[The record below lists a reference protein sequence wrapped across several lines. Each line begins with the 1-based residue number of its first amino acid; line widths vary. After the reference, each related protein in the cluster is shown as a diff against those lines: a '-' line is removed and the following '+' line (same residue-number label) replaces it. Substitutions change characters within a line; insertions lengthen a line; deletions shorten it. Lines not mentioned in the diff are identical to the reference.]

1 MRVRR
6 RGCLMGVGG
15 VFLALVLCCV
25 VAYFVA
31 LPRFHKQIEEELTT
45 VLSTEVADVFNR
57 EAAGV
62 GNVGPGEYRLSLSD
76 LERQVT
82 GGSDNLQVEGL
93 SLRGEGSD
101 IVLGF
106 SVRDASSEFRY
117 TPQVSPEGY
126 LEMGNVRGDGGFVE
140 RLLAPESIGNA
151 VENAVNSYLQAN
163 GLYLEDVAVS
173 GDDLVLT
180 LGER

>member
-6 RGCLMGVGG
+6 RGCLFGVGG
-15 VFLALVLCCV
+15 VFIALLLCCAF
-25 VAYFVA
+25 AYFVA
-31 LPRFHKQIEEELTT
+31 LPRFQNQIEEELTT
-45 VLSTEVADVFNR
+45 VLSTEVADVFDP
-57 EAAGV
+57 EASDI
-62 GNVGPGEYRLSLSD
+62 GNVGPGEFRISLSD

-93 SLRGEGSD
+93 SVRGEGGD
-101 IVLGF
+101 IVLTF
-106 SVRDASSEFRY
+106 SVPDASSEFRY

-126 LEMGNVRGDGGFVE
+126 LEMGNVRGDGGIVE

-151 VENAVNSYLQAN
+151 VESSVNNYLQAN

-173 GDDLVLT
+173 GDDLVLS
-180 LGER
+180 LADR